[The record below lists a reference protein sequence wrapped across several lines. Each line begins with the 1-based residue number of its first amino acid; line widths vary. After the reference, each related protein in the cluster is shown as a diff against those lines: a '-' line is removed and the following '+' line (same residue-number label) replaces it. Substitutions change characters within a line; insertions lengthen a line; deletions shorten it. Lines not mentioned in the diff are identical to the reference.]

1 MKCTYACNS
10 AEHTMAR
17 RQFLGGV
24 LGGAAGV
31 VGGLGAL
38 AQPSFAEQLK
48 KEQKRVLV
56 FNMAGGLSQ
65 LESWDP
71 KPGTDT
77 GGPFR
82 AIPTS
87 VPGVH
92 ISELLPKTAEQ
103 MHHLAVIRSI
113 NTRQGDHG
121 KGSYEMF
128 HGRRQTPGM
137 VFPNI
142 GAVMAKALG
151 SDKRSL
157 PGHVVVSNSTGG
169 RGNNA
174 AYLGPQFASISVG
187 SGQPPKNSARP
198 DGLEEQADLLRND
211 FRRQVNDQFTARRR
225 TAKTDIYT
233 QNYEQAISLMNQRDV
248 FDISKEPQAVQD
260 RYGDSEFGKHCLMAR
275 RLLENGVTF
284 VQVRHSNYDTHN
296 ENFNFHLEQLGEV
309 DAPFSTIVADLHERG
324 LLESTLIVMLS
335 EFGRTPNINKYYGRD
350 HWGNAWSVC
359 LGGAG
364 IQPGAVI
371 GKTNEN
377 GTAVAEREVDH
388 GHLFHTYLRAVGLD
402 NKGSFNVGGKPIPM
416 ADPAY
421 DCIEELII

>member
-24 LGGAAGV
+24 LGGAVGV

-87 VPGVH
+87 VPGTH

-137 VFPNI
+137 VYPNI

-187 SGQPPKNSARP
+187 SGQPPNNSARP
-198 DGLEEQADLLRND
+198 DGWEEKADLLRND
-211 FRRQVNDQFTARRR
+211 FRRQVN
-225 TAKTDIYT
+225 
-233 QNYEQAISLMNQRDV
+233 
-248 FDISKEPQAVQD
+248 
-260 RYGDSEFGKHCLMAR
+260 
-275 RLLENGVTF
+275 
-284 VQVRHSNYDTHN
+284 
-296 ENFNFHLEQLGEV
+296 
-309 DAPFSTIVADLHERG
+309 
-324 LLESTLIVMLS
+324 
-335 EFGRTPNINKYYGRD
+335 
-350 HWGNAWSVC
+350 
-359 LGGAG
+359 
-364 IQPGAVI
+364 
-371 GKTNEN
+371 
-377 GTAVAEREVDH
+377 
-388 GHLFHTYLRAVGLD
+388 
-402 NKGSFNVGGKPIPM
+402 
-416 ADPAY
+416 
-421 DCIEELII
+421 